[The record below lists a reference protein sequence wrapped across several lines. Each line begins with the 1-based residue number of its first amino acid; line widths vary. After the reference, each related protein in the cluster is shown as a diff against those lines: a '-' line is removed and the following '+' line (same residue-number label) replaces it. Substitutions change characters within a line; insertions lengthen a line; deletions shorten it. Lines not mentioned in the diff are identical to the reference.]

1 MTDIEAKALAL
12 VNEVFTEKGG
22 SPIDYAALVGA
33 GDVVTLAL
41 CRAIEQHEA
50 FKQEVSDAVVEY
62 FGPKHLDVILAGHR
76 LNRFIIPKP
85 KPKPKPDPLL
95 GIVEW
100 LGGPVWGT
108 REEYVKEIH
117 AALEAR
123 GLEIRKKD
131 E

>member
-12 VNEVFTEKGG
+12 VNEVEREQGMSELTTRIMRGLIMDE
-22 SPIDYAALVGA
+22 
-33 GDVVTLAL
+33 AL

-50 FKQEVSDAVVEY
+50 FKQEVSDVMMYIRALY
-62 FGPKHLDVILAGHR
+62 PTLPRNFD
-76 LNRFIIPKP
+76 RFI

-117 AALEAR
+117 AALDAR
-123 GLEIRKKD
+123 GFEIREKGQ
-131 E
+131 